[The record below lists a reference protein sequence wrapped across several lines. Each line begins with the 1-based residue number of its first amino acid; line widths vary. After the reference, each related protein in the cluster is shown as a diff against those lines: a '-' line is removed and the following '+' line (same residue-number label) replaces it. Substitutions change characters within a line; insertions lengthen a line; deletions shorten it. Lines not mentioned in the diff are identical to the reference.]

1 MPVTPHDLGL
11 HKLLKL
17 FSPLVRPVV
26 NRAATRR
33 LRKAVN
39 IEDVRRCAEKR
50 VHNMCFGYLVS
61 GGDDEVSLRRNHDAY
76 TQLEMHFQ
84 VEPRVLLCYISC
96 LCQVLA
102 GLQPPLDLST
112 KLFGHEVGLPFFT
125 CPTAGNKMFHNEG
138 EMAVA
143 RAAAKHSSLYCL
155 SSLSTTTI
163 EELST
168 VLSPQHPKLFQIYV
182 WRASRTS
189 LATFELISIFAG

>member
-1 MPVTPHDLGL
+1 MGSVVIGSERMPLTPHDLGL

-17 FSPLVRPVV
+17 FTPLVRPIV
-26 NRAATRR
+26 NRAGARR

-39 IEDVRRCAEKR
+39 IADVRSCAGKR
-50 VHNMCFGYLVS
+50 VHSMCFGYLDS

-84 VEPRVLLCYISC
+84 V
-96 LCQVLA
+96 LA

-112 KLFGHEVGLPFFT
+112 VLFGHEVGLPFFT

-143 RAAAKHSSLYCL
+143 RAAAKHSSL
-155 SSLSTTTI
+155 STTTI

-182 WRASRTS
+182 WRDRD
-189 LATFELISIFAG
+189 